1 MSYNNVAVFE
11 TIRTT
16 ATIGATYAVVGTPFT
31 SRIVV
36 ICFKNNTDGDVF
48 ISDDGVNDK
57 VFLPSGGFTIYDV
70 RTNATNQ
77 TDLTLPLNL
86 QFYVKDG
93 PTASTTGSVYIEGI
107 SVRALP

>member
-11 TIRTT
+11 TLRSETVIGGTYT
-16 ATIGATYAVVGTPFT
+16 AVGTPYT
-31 SRIVV
+31 QRIVELCLV
-36 ICFKNNTDGDVF
+36 NNTNGDVL

-57 VFLPSGGFTIYDV
+57 FAFPAGSFRVIDV

-86 QFYVKDG
+86 QFYIKDG
-93 PTASTTGSVYIEGI
+93 STPSTTGTFYIEAM

>member
-1 MSYNNVAVFE
+1 MSYNNVAHFE
-11 TIRTT
+11 TLQSETVF
-16 ATIGATYAVVGTPFT
+16 GATYTALGTPYT
-31 SRIVV
+31 NRIVELCLV
-36 ICFKNNTDGDVF
+36 NNTNGDVVV
-48 ISDDGVNDK
+48 SDDGVNDK
-57 VFLPSGGFTIYDV
+57 FFFPAGSFRVIDV

-93 PTASTTGSVYIEGI
+93 TTPSTTGSFYIEAM